1 MITLPNALRLNTVP
15 PGCARQIE
23 VHSVSVLGVVAT
35 RSALPVVG
43 LMIRPDSVRTGAT
56 AGDGEPTIGSCP
68 NVGLIEIV
76 LIDLEVQRSG
86 IVQRIGE
93 LVVVWTLG
101 TGGSM
106 RDEVV
111 RMSAKLWLSATMPSL
126 RHHVWLTVTT
136 RPSWPSFDR

>member
-1 MITLPNALRLNTVP
+1 MITLPNALRLSTVP

-23 VHSVSVLGVVAT
+23 VHSVRVLGVVET

-43 LMIRPDSVRTGAT
+43 LMTRPDSVRTGVT
-56 AGDGEPTIGSCP
+56 EGGGEPTIGLCP
-68 NVGLIEIV
+68 KVGLIEIM
-76 LIDLEVQRSG
+76 LKDLADQRSG
-86 IVQRIGE
+86 AVQRIGV

-106 RDEVV
+106 RDEEV
-111 RMSAKLWLSATMPSL
+111 RTSPKLWLSATRPS
-126 RHHVWLTVTT
+126 RWHQVWLTVTT